1 MTFWEKY
8 RIPILLAP
16 TMTVIVVLFLGS
28 LWYGLLQSLGWN
40 ARIGATNLSLD
51 AYVEVLSGA
60 RYATQFWRGLLLSL
74 WITFTSTA
82 ISAVLAVGIALV
94 LRESFVGKRLSVFL
108 FQFNLPIP
116 HIVAAIGVLF
126 LLSQSGLISRA
137 LAQVGL
143 VSVPSDFPVFVRD
156 RWGLG
161 IILAYVWKET
171 PFIGVIVLAVL
182 QSLGGSYEDVARNLG
197 ANAWQ
202 RFRYVTLPLI
212 RPSLLSASVIV
223 FAFTF
228 GAYEIPAVLGV
239 QFPSA
244 LPVIAVDIFNSA
256 DLRDRDEAMALS
268 MIIAAII
275 MGLVGIYMAV
285 RQRSTS

>member
-1 MTFWEKY
+1 VTFWERY

-40 ARIGATNLSLD
+40 PRIGATDLSLN
-51 AYVEVLSGA
+51 AYAEVIAGQ
-60 RYATQFWRGLLLSL
+60 RYATQFWQGLLLSL
-74 WITFTSTA
+74 WTTITSTA
-82 ISAVLAVGIALV
+82 ISAVLAVGMALV
-94 LRESFVGKRLSVFL
+94 LRESFVGKRLGVFL

-126 LLSQSGLISRA
+126 LLSQSGLISRG
-137 LAQVGL
+137 LAQIGFVGT
-143 VSVPSDFPVFVRD
+143 PSDFPVLVRD

-182 QSLGGSYEDVARNLG
+182 QSLGGSYGDVARNLG
-197 ANAWQ
+197 ANSWQ
-202 RFRYVTLPLI
+202 RFCYVTLPLI
-212 RPSLLSASVIV
+212 RPALLSSSVIV

-275 MGLVGIYMAV
+275 MVLVGIYMGA